1 MKFTNK
7 TIVTTKNNA
16 LRTILTNMKPQIARG
31 IEMVVAQEEAK
42 SGKSVSE
49 FAKECIELGL
59 IFDLYKSVVS
69 YTKDSDDVKN
79 FESGVSIKGNFE
91 LSGTIVRDG
100 EEHSFI
106 CEAIIADG
114 AINRRHLRYIT
125 RTSLPKDNMEEA
137 NKIKQIIKKNNK
149 IKSIQSYIDTL
160 ISYKEDAQK
169 KYDQGIVITRE
180 EWKAIIIEKGDWLG
194 NNWESIFEDNLHI
207 TRGWANEQEY
217 LDWVDV
223 ANNDSIDWKIKFVK
237 ENLKRVA
244 QLQKSI
250 DKEIVKLEKAKQ
262 A

>member
-1 MKFTNK
+1 M
-7 TIVTTKNNA
+7 
-16 LRTILTNMKPQIARG
+16 
-31 IEMVVAQEEAK
+31 
-42 SGKSVSE
+42 
-49 FAKECIELGL
+49 GL
-59 IFDLYKSVVS
+59 LFDLYKSVIG
-69 YTKDSDDVKN
+69 YTKESDEVKN
-79 FESGVSIKGNFE
+79 FESGFSLKGNFE

-114 AINRRHLRYIT
+114 AINRRHVRYIT

-137 NKIKQIIKKNNK
+137 NKIKLIIKKNNK

-160 ISYKEDAQK
+160 IGYKEDAQK

-180 EWKAIIIEKGDWLG
+180 EWKAIIIKKGDWLG

-223 ANNDSIDWKIKFVK
+223 ANNGSIDREINFVK
-237 ENLKRVA
+237 SHLRRAN
-244 QLQKSI
+244 QLDKSI
-250 DKEIVKLEKAKQ
+250 AKEMVKLEKAKQ